1 MDNVEYYIAPSL
13 GASNARNGSENMT
26 PGKGIGE
33 KADDAFDANGNPRVK
48 VTRTDDKVTLSM
60 FNTGESCQNLLSVL
74 RMTDGKT
81 PLVRKKQDK
90 IGLKNKGSF
99 ATICCLEPDTVTIC
113 SNDLAGNPTE
123 LKFRSGE
130 YFKTLDVKGDE
141 LMDYVSK
148 DRKIAPYITI
158 SRRTPETEADIRDNL
173 LSKVKD
179 DQMKAEI
186 TSILYNTAPHYFFM
200 HLTFNKNHRLY
211 GTLDKT
217 IAEYIPSMNLYHGQI
232 LKARSGSSITFE
244 NSDKVVT
251 TLDASTA
258 VDYTFGSQKIIAN
271 VEIRNRVVN
280 NINLE
285 DVFKVDLSVDGT
297 VRRPADTF
305 YITNKPTN
313 DTFKGSQHL
322 YEKPAQWDTMTPVGT
337 FPAHLAFLNK
347 DEDIRQQNAIGGE
360 YKKDSDRLR
369 GVLVEWNKRAL
380 GQPWWPSKNSLWGS
394 KSNAGPL
401 RIKLSI
407 ENNRAI
413 IEMLN
418 VQTDKGNVD
427 LSEAHPCMLRLLD
440 HFMYLAKNF
449 SSTKKGADAKRP
461 EVRNTWKPVF
471 TLDHLSTIMKKGT
484 PVNTVVGTEI
494 TAGITQVAGHTR
506 QTPKSR
512 LDVLNAFKT
521 LAETFDALGLISMSN
536 TDGFDLLIDEAS
548 NQNEIGL
555 VNIWKSLRDA
565 DEWIE
570 ENI

>member
-1 MDNVEYYIAPSL
+1 MDNVEYYIASSL
-13 GASNARNGSENMT
+13 GVSNARNGSENMT

-33 KADDAFDANGNPRVK
+33 KADDAFDANGNPRFK

-81 PLVRKKQDK
+81 PLIRKKQDK

-113 SNDLAGNPTE
+113 SNDLARNPTE
-123 LKFRSGE
+123 LNFRSGE

-148 DRKIAPYITI
+148 DRSIASFITI
-158 SRRTPETEADIRDNL
+158 SRRTPETEADIRDS

-179 DQMKAEI
+179 DEMKAEI
-186 TSILYNTAPHYFFM
+186 TSILDNSAPHYFFM
-200 HLTFNKNHRLY
+200 HLTFSKNHRLY
-211 GTLDKT
+211 GTLDKI
-217 IAEYIPSMNLYHGQI
+217 IAEYIPSMNLYHGDI
-232 LKARSGSSITFE
+232 LKARPGSSISFE
-244 NSDKVVT
+244 NSDKVLT

-258 VDYTFGSQKIIAN
+258 VDYTFGSQKIVAA
-271 VEIRNRVVN
+271 VEIRSNIVN
-280 NINLE
+280 NIRLE
-285 DVFKVDLSVDGT
+285 DVFKVDLSVDGL
-297 VRRPADTF
+297 VQRPTDTF

-322 YEKPAQWDTMTPVGT
+322 YEKPRQWDTMTQIGI
-337 FPAHLAFLNK
+337 FPAHMAFLNK
-347 DEDIRQQNAIGGE
+347 DEDIMQQNAICGE

-369 GVLVEWNKRAL
+369 GVLVKWNKRAL

-401 RIKLSI
+401 RIELLI

-418 VQTDKGNVD
+418 IQTDKGNVN

-471 TLDHLSTIMKKGT
+471 TLDHLSTIMKKGI

-494 TAGITQVAGHTR
+494 TAGVTQVAGHTR
-506 QTPKSR
+506 ETGKSR
-512 LDVLNAFKT
+512 LDVLNAYKAFI
-521 LAETFDALGLISMSN
+521 ETCDGLGLISIDN
-536 TDGFDLLIDEAS
+536 TDGFDELIDDAT
-548 NQNEIGL
+548 NQIESGL
-555 VNIWKSLRDA
+555 VNIWKSLRAA